1 MADKKYLIIDTEIL
15 PEVYE
20 KVLEVKEILRTG
32 RAKGIT
38 EAVQM
43 TGISRSTFYKYK
55 DFIFASSEGTK
66 GQKVTITLLLSH
78 APGVLSNLLN
88 KLAFWNVNILTIN
101 QDIPINN
108 IANVSITFD
117 ISEAK
122 TGIDD
127 LMEGLRGIKG
137 VVKVELIAME

>member
-20 KVLEVKEILRTG
+20 KVLEVKELLRTG

-43 TGISRSTFYKYK
+43 IGISRSTFYKYK
-55 DFIFASSEGTK
+55 DFIFSSSEGTK
-66 GQKVTITLLLSH
+66 GQKVTVTLLLSH
-78 APGVLSNLLN
+78 TPGILSNLLN

-108 IANVSITFD
+108 VANVSITFD

-127 LMEGLRGIKG
+127 LMEGLSSIKG
-137 VVKVELIAME
+137 VVKAELIAME